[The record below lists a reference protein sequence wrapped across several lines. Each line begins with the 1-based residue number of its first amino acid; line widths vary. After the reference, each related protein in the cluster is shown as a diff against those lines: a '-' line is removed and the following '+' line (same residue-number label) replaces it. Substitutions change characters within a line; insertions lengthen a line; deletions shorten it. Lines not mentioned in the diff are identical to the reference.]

1 MSAPTLQEFDA
12 QLAAHDWFY
21 EYSDDHSVWEA
32 GRAAHSKLLAAAKA
46 SPQHQ
51 ALYDLW
57 YRRWF
62 TGKPWGTPE
71 FTNEELNAER
81 AKILEPKVSP

>member
-1 MSAPTLQEFDA
+1 MTLTDFDA
-12 QLAAHDWFY
+12 KLAGFDWFY
-21 EYSDDHSVWEA
+21 DYSDDHSVWER
-32 GRAAHSKLLAAAKA
+32 GRAAHSAVLAIAKE

-57 YRRWF
+57 ERHHF

-71 FTNEELNAER
+71 FTRAELDVER
-81 AKILEPKVSP
+81 AKILGSKSP